1 VALHE
6 RVPAEQR
13 TQVGAGPAPV
23 GRAALL
29 YDRECPFCRWSAG
42 VLLAWDRDGR
52 LLPVPIQGP
61 DGATL
66 LPELT
71 PDARLESFHLVAPAG
86 ARYSGGPAFVP
97 LFELLPR
104 GRRLARLAARFER
117 ATNRGYDLVSK
128 YRAQLLKLIP
138 GPVVRWGENHLESRL
153 RDDVPEEELVQP
165 TPVGPGL

>member
-1 VALHE
+1 
-6 RVPAEQR
+6 
-13 TQVGAGPAPV
+13 V

-42 VLLAWDRDGR
+42 VLIAWDRHAR

-71 PDARLESFHLVAPAG
+71 PDARLESFHLVTPDG
-86 ARYSGGPAFVP
+86 ARHSGGPAFIP
-97 LFELLPR
+97 LFELLPG
-104 GRRLARLAARFER
+104 GRRLAWLAARFER
-117 ATNRGYDLVSK
+117 ATNKGYDLVSK
-128 YRAQLLKLIP
+128 YRAQVLKLIP
-138 GPVVRWGENHLESRL
+138 GSVVRWGEDHLESRL
-153 RDDVPEEELVQP
+153 RDEVPEDDLVQP